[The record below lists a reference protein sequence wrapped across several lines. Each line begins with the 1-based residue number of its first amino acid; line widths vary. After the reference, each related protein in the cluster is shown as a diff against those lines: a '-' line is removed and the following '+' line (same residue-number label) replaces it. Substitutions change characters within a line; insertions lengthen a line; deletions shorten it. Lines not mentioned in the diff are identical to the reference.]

1 MTIFIIA
8 LAAIVALIIA
18 ITLFA
23 SMKYGAPDLTGYDAP
38 VPTLQ
43 KPDADI
49 SDEHQRT
56 IDDLAQHQSSQA
68 DTSVK
73 DARAR
78 FEEFFFRDMDVPI
91 RQVDVDG
98 VPGEWVTPEGCDP
111 YNRILYIHAGAFVL
125 GSPKSH
131 RYITAELARRT
142 GASVLAIDYRMQ
154 PEVKTFTCHE
164 DVRTAYRWILD
175 NGPEGPTPSES
186 LFVAGDSVGGNL
198 TLAVI
203 AWARDNR
210 LRAADGAVAFAPLTD
225 ATMSSPTW
233 ATNLSTDHFLR
244 PSIGRILKIPRAI
257 RLLGSRYQMAKAPN
271 DPEISPLLG
280 HLGSLPPTI
289 IQVSRDEML
298 FGDAVRYANKSAREG
313 GRVTLQVW
321 PKLVHVFQ
329 GFDYL
334 PESSEA
340 FDLVAEFVR
349 DIIKRKLAQ
358 TRIG

>member
-1 MTIFIIA
+1 MTIFLTA
-8 LAAIVALIIA
+8 LAAIVVLIIA
-18 ITLFA
+18 ILLFA
-23 SMKYGAPDLTGYDAP
+23 SVKYGAPDLTSHDAP
-38 VPTLQ
+38 VPPLQ
-43 KPDADI
+43 KQDAAI
-49 SDEHQRT
+49 SEEHQRT
-56 IDDLAQHQSSQA
+56 IDDLALYQSNQA
-68 DTSVK
+68 NTDIKT
-73 DARAR
+73 ARMR
-78 FEEFFFRDMDVPI
+78 FDEFFSRDVEVPVK
-91 RQVDVDG
+91 QVDVDG
-98 VPGEWVTPEGCDP
+98 VPGEWVVPEGSDP
-111 YNRILYIHAGAFVL
+111 YNRILYIHGGAFIL

-164 DVRTAYRWILD
+164 DARTAYRWILD
-175 NGPEGPTPSES
+175 NGPEGPATAEN
-186 LFVAGDSVGGNL
+186 LFVAGDSAGGNL
-198 TLAVI
+198 TLAVV

-233 ATNLSTDHFLR
+233 AENLSTDHFLR
-244 PSIGRILKIPRAI
+244 PSIGRLLKIPRAV
-257 RLLGSRYQMAKAPN
+257 RLLVSRLQMAKAPN

-280 HLGSLPPTI
+280 HLGNLPPTI

-298 FGDAVRYANKSAREG
+298 FGDAVRYANKSAKEG

-334 PESSEA
+334 TESSEA
-340 FDLVAEFVR
+340 LDLVADFVR
-349 DIIKRKLAQ
+349 DIMQRKMAQ